1 MIRLLSAV
9 AVVVLLGLAG
19 QPSPVAA
26 QTSAANAE
34 QRALFAEAEVALNA
48 LKNEPNLG
56 TNFMSALQRARAVY
70 IVPELIK
77 GGFIFGG
84 EGGTGVLLA
93 RRPEGDWSA
102 PAFIVLGG
110 ASIGLQLGGQ
120 VSQVAFTIM
129 TDDGLAAILNNKVKL
144 GADLSVA
151 VGVKGAGAEAAT
163 TTAGGADLY
172 QFAVSKGLFGGGT
185 VEGAWLEPRD
195 AWNAAIYGGQY
206 KTPRDIVTDRSL
218 NPPEAAALRALLAEM
233 AAKPMET
240 MEKTELTTG
249 R

>member
-1 MIRLLSAV
+1 MPRLIAAFALALVVGLSS
-9 AVVVLLGLAG
+9 LAG
-19 QPSPVAA
+19 PVAA
-26 QTSAANAE
+26 QTNANTAE
-34 QRALFAEAEVALNA
+34 QRALLAEAEAAVIKILA
-48 LKNEPNLG
+48 EEHLG
-56 TNFMSALQRARAVY
+56 ANFKSALSRARAVF
-70 IVPELIK
+70 IVPQLIK

-93 RRPEGDWSA
+93 RLPEGGWSA
-102 PAFIVLGG
+102 PAFIIMGG

-129 TDDGLAAILNNKVKL
+129 TDKGLAAILNNKVKL

-151 VGVKGAGAEAAT
+151 VGVAGAGTEAAT
-163 TTAGGADLY
+163 TTAAGADIY

-185 VEGAWLEPRD
+185 VEGAVLEPRD

-218 NPPEAAALRALLAEM
+218 NPPEADSLREALSD
-233 AAKPMET
+233 K
-240 MEKTELTTG
+240 
-249 R
+249 